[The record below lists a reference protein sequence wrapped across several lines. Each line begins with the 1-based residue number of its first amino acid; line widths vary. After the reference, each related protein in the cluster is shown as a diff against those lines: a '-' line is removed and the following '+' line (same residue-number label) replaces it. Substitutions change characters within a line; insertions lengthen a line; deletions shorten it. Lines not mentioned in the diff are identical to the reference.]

1 MENQT
6 TETNEVNMVNFLNQ
20 IARAALLMK
29 KQVEKI
35 NKLEEQL
42 TNMQNTHN
50 HLADIAFDEG
60 KFTEFLMDKVDEAAR
75 EAARDTIDID
85 EIAERAAG
93 EIDISDEVE
102 RCVGRLDLVSEDR
115 LDSALDSRD
124 YKNESEV
131 EELIENYI
139 EYNCDF
145 ASKSDFH
152 DYMTTDEIEE
162 RLEEIKEEIIDEV
175 VDKVVAAIVSKLTGK
190 EIHHATDSRDHSIQ
204 VSGVNGSSEAPSNGI
219 SHTS

>member
-75 EAARDTIDID
+75 EAAQDAVDTDQIARDA
-85 EIAERAAG
+85 AEYVDL
-93 EIDISDEVE
+93 ENEVE
-102 RCVGRLDLVSEDR
+102 RCIKQLDFVDEDR
-115 LDSALDSRD
+115 LDSVLDSKN
-124 YKNESEV
+124 YKDESEV
-131 EELIENYI
+131 EDLIENYI

-162 RLEEIKEEIIDEV
+162 RLEEIKEEIIEEV

-190 EIHHATDSRDHSIQ
+190 ENDHATDSRDNSIQ
-204 VSGVNGSSEAPSNGI
+204 VSGVNGSSEA
-219 SHTS
+219 TSSGVVITS